1 MLFNNLAFFA
11 RFGFFQTWFD
21 CFSKVS
27 GNPAA
32 ANILTPK
39 GKNCSTVSDVND
51 RFARVVNGPN
61 FEARFK
67 PESQFYRGS

>member
-11 RFGFFQTWFD
+11 RFGFFRHSLTFPQ
-21 CFSKVS
+21 KVS

-39 GKNCSTVSDVND
+39 GKNCSTLTSASNYSG
-51 RFARVVNGPN
+51 FMNLTPLT
-61 FEARFK
+61 
-67 PESQFYRGS
+67 

>member
-1 MLFNNLAFFA
+1 LPGLAFF
-11 RFGFFQTWFD
+11 RRGLTVSQ
-21 CFSKVS
+21 KVT